1 MVTKKAKNGEDLQ
14 SAINSKGYT
23 WEAAPTELSALS
35 LEEQKSHLGLEV
47 DRKELQATEKAITA
61 AEELRTFSA
70 ASFAAPP
77 SVDWRNNGG
86 NYVTSVKNQS
96 SCGSCVSF
104 ATLAT
109 VEARFNIKC
118 RTPGQNRDYSEAYL
132 FYCGC
137 GNCCGTGWH
146 FPPALDF
153 CKNKGILQ
161 ETQFPYVPGN
171 QPCKPGLP
179 APQLKIDSWSAILPV
194 ADRKNALATK
204 GPLVAG
210 MAVFQDFFSYRTGV
224 YKHVSGALAGYHAV
238 SCIGYDDV
246 QKCWICKN
254 SWGTGWGDGG
264 FFKIG
269 YGQCQ
274 MDTSFAMYDPN
285 VTCPGPT
292 PTSCEQYL
300 IPLRQ
305 VLAAAHTNPQLKRCL
320 RYYVCGKLPR
330 PYCTVQHITIAR
342 AVITILQRCPQY
354 RAPWC
359 AALG

>member
-1 MVTKKAKNGEDLQ
+1 MPTKKAKNGDDLQ

-23 WEAAPTELSALS
+23 WEAGATEIASMS
-35 LEEQKSHLGLEV
+35 EELQKAHLGLEV
-47 DRKELQATEKAITA
+47 DRKELQATERAIAA

-70 ASFAAPP
+70 ESFGAPP

-86 NYVTSVKNQS
+86 NFITPIKNQGG
-96 SCGSCVSF
+96 CGSCVSF
-104 ATLAT
+104 GTLAT
-109 VEARFNIKC
+109 IEARFNIKC
-118 RTPGQNRDYSEAYL
+118 KTPGQNRDYSEGYL
-132 FYCGC
+132 FFCGC
-137 GNCCGTGWH
+137 GQCCNQGWN
-146 FPPALDF
+146 FGPALDF
-153 CKNKGILQ
+153 CQNKGILNESQ
-161 ETQFPYVPGN
+161 YPYTANN
-171 QPCKPGLP
+171 QPCPAGLP
-179 APQLKIDSWSAILPV
+179 APSLKIDSWSAILPI

-210 MAVFQDFFSYRTGV
+210 LAVFQDFFSYKTGV

-269 YGQCQ
+269 YGQCG
-274 MDTSFAMYDPN
+274 MDSQFAMYDPN
-285 VTCPGPT
+285 VTCAPVNT
-292 PTSCEQYL
+292 CEQYL
-300 IPLRQ
+300 PALRN
-305 VLAAAHTNPQLKRCL
+305 VLAVAQANPQLKRCL

-330 PYCTVQHITIAR
+330 PVCTVQHITIAR
-342 AVITILQRCPQY
+342 AVVAILQKCPQY

>member
-1 MVTKKAKNGEDLQ
+1 MPTKKAKNGDDLQ
-14 SAINSKGYT
+14 SAIYSKGYT

-35 LEEQKSHLGLEV
+35 LEEQKAHLGLEV
-47 DRKELQATEKAITA
+47 DKKELQATERAIAA
-61 AEELRTFSA
+61 AEELSSLSA
-70 ASFAAPP
+70 AAFSAPP

-86 NYVTSVKNQS
+86 NFVTSVKNQL

-104 ATLAT
+104 GTLGT
-109 VEARFNIKC
+109 IEARFNIKC
-118 RTPGQNRDYSEAYL
+118 KTPGQNRDYAEAYL

-137 GNCCGTGWH
+137 GNCCGTGWN
-146 FPPALDF
+146 FAPALDF

-161 ETQFPYVPGN
+161 ETQFPYTPGN
-171 QPCKPGLP
+171 QPCKAGLP
-179 APQLKIDSWSAILPV
+179 APTLKIDSWAAIMPV

-210 MAVFQDFFSYRTGV
+210 LAVYQDFMSYKTGV
-224 YKHVSGALAGYHAV
+224 YKHVSGPLVGYHAV

-254 SWGTGWGDGG
+254 SWGPGWGDSG
-264 FFKIG
+264 FFKMG
-269 YGQCQ
+269 YGQS
-274 MDTSFAMYDPN
+274 MDTQFAMYDPN
-285 VTCPGPT
+285 VTCPDP
-292 PTSCEQYL
+292 PPNPCEQYL
-300 IPLRQ
+300 PALRN
-305 VLAAAHTNPQLKRCL
+305 VLAAAQANPQLKRCL

-330 PYCTVQHITIAR
+330 PVCTAQHITIAR
-342 AVITILQRCPQY
+342 AVVAILQKCPQY